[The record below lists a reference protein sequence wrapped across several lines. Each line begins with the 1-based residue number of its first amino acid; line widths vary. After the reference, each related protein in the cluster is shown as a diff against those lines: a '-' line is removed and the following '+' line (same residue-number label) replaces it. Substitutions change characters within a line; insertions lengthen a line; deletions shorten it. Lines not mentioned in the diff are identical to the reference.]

1 MCEGVGLEGIVCG
14 VEGIGCGRH
23 WMRAVPRAWE
33 GVGSRVQRKRR
44 CWIMLPSSKLLFT
57 IICHR
62 LEMGK
67 CDVLSISF
75 LFRNS
80 KWYRMVLTI
89 YFDEIAKPRVPL
101 HIVRAIL
108 RRTAPFDGET
118 VNEILKGT
126 VPLC

>member
-1 MCEGVGLEGIVCG
+1 
-14 VEGIGCGRH
+14 
-23 WMRAVPRAWE
+23 
-33 GVGSRVQRKRR
+33 
-44 CWIMLPSSKLLFT
+44 MLPSSKLLFT

>member
-1 MCEGVGLEGIVCG
+1 MTYCPFLSFSEIPMGLEW
-14 VEGIGCGRH
+14 H
-23 WMRAVPRAWE
+23 
-33 GVGSRVQRKRR
+33 
-44 CWIMLPSSKLLFT
+44 
-57 IICHR
+57 
-62 LEMGK
+62 
-67 CDVLSISF
+67 
-75 LFRNS
+75 
-80 KWYRMVLTI
+80 RMVLTI

>member
-1 MCEGVGLEGIVCG
+1 MGLE
-14 VEGIGCGRH
+14 
-23 WMRAVPRAWE
+23 
-33 GVGSRVQRKRR
+33 
-44 CWIMLPSSKLLFT
+44 
-57 IICHR
+57 
-62 LEMGK
+62 
-67 CDVLSISF
+67 
-75 LFRNS
+75 
-80 KWYRMVLTI
+80 WYRMVLTI

>member
-44 CWIMLPSSKLLFT
+44 CWIMLPSSKSLFT

-67 CDVLSISF
+67 CDVVSISF
-75 LFRNS
+75 RQHVDKLF
-80 KWYRMVLTI
+80 I
-89 YFDEIAKPRVPL
+89 F
-101 HIVRAIL
+101 
-108 RRTAPFDGET
+108 
-118 VNEILKGT
+118 NEIQFSLT
-126 VPLC
+126 